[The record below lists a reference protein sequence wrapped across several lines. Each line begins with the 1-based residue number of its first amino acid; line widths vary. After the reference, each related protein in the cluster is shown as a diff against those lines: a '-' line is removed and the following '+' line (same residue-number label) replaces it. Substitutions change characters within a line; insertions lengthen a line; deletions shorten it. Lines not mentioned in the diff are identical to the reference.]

1 MNKKILIIAVLFSSI
16 IHAQGITKKALFL
29 GNSYTFGNDLP
40 QMVADIAAS
49 VGDELIFDSHTPGGY
64 TLQQHWSD
72 DISKQK
78 INKGDWDFVVLQEQS
93 QYPSFPLHQVESGV
107 YPYATL
113 LDDLIN
119 AKNPCAETVF
129 YMTWGRKNGDA
140 FNCSVWQPVCTY
152 EGMDN
157 LLNERYKVM
166 AKTNNAIL
174 SPVGAVWRYVRENHP
189 LIELYES
196 DESHPSVLG
205 TYLAACTFYT
215 SLFRKDPALIT
226 FNPNLPEDEIQ
237 IIQNAVKTIVFNNK
251 LEWHIGEY
259 DPSAKFSHQIST
271 NQVVFTNQS
280 LNATVFNWN
289 FGDGNTST
297 AVSPSHSYAATGTYT
312 VKLIG
317 REAIGCVDSTIKI
330 NYITVDVPVAN
341 FIASDTFTIC
351 PPLQVQFTNTSTFY
365 KTILWN
371 FGDGN
376 TSTAANPS
384 YSYAIPNDY
393 TVTLTVTSAGG
404 CTSTKQQL
412 IRVLSNTV
420 GNLSYNPITG
430 CFPMQVNFA
439 VTANNNVKYL
449 WDFGDGNTLFTSD
462 STVGFN
468 YQSPGFYVPKVI
480 LQDTQGCLTP
490 LIGIDTI
497 KIFGSKPDFSVD
509 KKVLCDNG
517 TIQFRDSSVTADIVS
532 SYVWNFGDG
541 SPSVTSNTA
550 KIAHNFTTVGM
561 FKVSLVA
568 IDSSTCNIA
577 DTAYFN
583 VDILLNDSLDAQFF
597 IPPYDPCTDSLTI
610 FLNFT
615 GFPLIST
622 SLKVMFTASI
632 LIESIAEITLN
643 S

>member
-1 MNKKILIIAVLFSSI
+1 MNKNLLLIAVLFSSI

-40 QMVADIAAS
+40 QMVADVAAS

-152 EGMDN
+152 IGMDN
-157 LLNERYKVM
+157 LLKERYKVM

-215 SLFRKDPALIT
+215 SLFRKDPTLIT

-271 NQVVFTNQS
+271 NQVVFSNQS

-289 FGDGNTST
+289 FGDGKTSKDVNPT
-297 AVSPSHSYAATGTYT
+297 HVFEKSGEYTIELISSKCNSNDTVKEIVNVSIPLTVNNSPSFISIDIFPNPASSVLNIKHSSVNAVIYSIFGLSGQVVQSGVLNHSTNQINIDLLVDGVYFIQLLDND
-312 VKLIG
+312 KLIG
-317 REAIGCVDSTIKI
+317 
-330 NYITVDVPVAN
+330 Y
-341 FIASDTFTIC
+341 
-351 PPLQVQFTNTSTFY
+351 Y
-365 KTILWN
+365 K
-371 FGDGN
+371 F
-376 TSTAANPS
+376 
-384 YSYAIPNDY
+384 
-393 TVTLTVTSAGG
+393 VKSA
-404 CTSTKQQL
+404 K
-412 IRVLSNTV
+412 
-420 GNLSYNPITG
+420 
-430 CFPMQVNFA
+430 
-439 VTANNNVKYL
+439 
-449 WDFGDGNTLFTSD
+449 
-462 STVGFN
+462 
-468 YQSPGFYVPKVI
+468 
-480 LQDTQGCLTP
+480 
-490 LIGIDTI
+490 
-497 KIFGSKPDFSVD
+497 
-509 KKVLCDNG
+509 
-517 TIQFRDSSVTADIVS
+517 
-532 SYVWNFGDG
+532 
-541 SPSVTSNTA
+541 
-550 KIAHNFTTVGM
+550 
-561 FKVSLVA
+561 
-568 IDSSTCNIA
+568 
-577 DTAYFN
+577 
-583 VDILLNDSLDAQFF
+583 
-597 IPPYDPCTDSLTI
+597 
-610 FLNFT
+610 
-615 GFPLIST
+615 
-622 SLKVMFTASI
+622 
-632 LIESIAEITLN
+632 
-643 S
+643 